1 LNVDYLRWG
10 LGGVT
15 TLLGVTPLLVR
26 LRRRLGIVPTLPT
39 VVLAVTS
46 RGRGHLRWIVLVVV
60 TFGLVVEVVS
70 GHGGRKGG
78 DLRKTAATDGL

>member
-1 LNVDYLRWG
+1 MGNVR
-10 LGGVT
+10 
-15 TLLGVTPLLVR
+15 
-26 LRRRLGIVPTLPT
+26 GIT
-39 VVLAVTS
+39 
-46 RGRGHLRWIVLVVV
+46 LRWIVLVVV